1 MQHQKPVTF
10 FRDVLLYCD
19 FTETENQEQHCSGYL
34 HDASGK
40 RALIDF
46 VEFGL
51 KARKIT
57 SRNFAG
63 DPDGIRSLFMELM
76 TTDNRVEPAGWL
88 KELKIKHFG
97 RQWRLLGKEIQLI
110 DTTEISPVF
119 QEPPSIRID
128 KLDIDFDDI
137 DVEAMLKGYRTNR
150 ALYGEHFAGVIA
162 CAFIEM
168 YFSITT
174 EARSTIRFW
183 LKKNR
188 GN

>member
-1 MQHQKPVTF
+1 MQYQKPVTF

-19 FTETENQEQHCSGYL
+19 FTETGDQEQPYSSHLQY
-34 HDASGK
+34 ASGK
-40 RALIDF
+40 STLIDF

-51 KARKIT
+51 KSRKIT

-63 DPDGIRSLFMELM
+63 DPDGIRRLFLELM
-76 TTDNRVEPAGWL
+76 TAGEQIEPAGWL

-110 DTTEISPVF
+110 DTTKISPFF
-119 QEPPSIRID
+119 QTPPLIRID
-128 KLDIDFDDI
+128 GLSIDFGNI

-150 ALYGEHFAGVIA
+150 ALYGEYFAGIIA

-168 YFSITT
+168 YFTT
-174 EARSTIRFW
+174 TTDSRSAIRFW
-183 LKKNR
+183 LKRNR